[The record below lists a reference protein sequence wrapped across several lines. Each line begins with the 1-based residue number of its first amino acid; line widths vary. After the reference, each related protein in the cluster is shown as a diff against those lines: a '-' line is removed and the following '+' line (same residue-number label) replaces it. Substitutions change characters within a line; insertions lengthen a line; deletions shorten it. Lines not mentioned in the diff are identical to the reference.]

1 MATNPYERLT
11 EEIAQVS
18 DLPEDTD
25 WVQTAFASLAT
36 HFVKATASES
46 AVRGVIRQVAATG
59 QSASELYGPPQEWAA
74 QKIAVW
80 RDKGTQVFV
89 EDTPLSFKEYIG
101 FSLCLA
107 AFYSLLS
114 LLVLVLP
121 SERLGDPKIGML
133 VAPVLLAFL
142 TVGVGILYQRAN
154 KRWGFVK
161 ALIAC
166 VLFTLLASGATAGI
180 FSLLDATS
188 TRYSSW
194 WFLPIAAALGVLGV
208 LAFKYLPEPSPHRAE
223 ELAPGDEDIWLTV
236 FIQELRARGDMT
248 EARAREE
255 AYRVREHLTFSE
267 SSALEEFGDPVTY
280 ARSLAG
286 QGKVPPYRNF
296 LGTLLSLAACCFWVY
311 SAFAVNDPQAL
322 IWKLPLLL
330 LLVILLVA
338 EARKTWRAYRKAQKP
353 LA

>member
-1 MATNPYERLT
+1 MASNPYERLT
-11 EEIAQVS
+11 QEIAQVS
-18 DLPEDTD
+18 NRAEDTD
-25 WVQTAFASLAT
+25 WVQTAFVTLAT
-36 HFVKATASES
+36 NSVNAATNES
-46 AVRGVIRQVAATG
+46 AVNGVIRQVAATG
-59 QSASELYGPPQEWAA
+59 QSASELYGPPQEWVA

-121 SERLGDPKIGML
+121 SEHLGEPKVGML
-133 VAPVLLAFL
+133 VAPVILGFL
-142 TVGVGILYQRAN
+142 TVGVGALYQQAN
-154 KRWGFVK
+154 KRWGFVR
-161 ALIAC
+161 ALVAC
-166 VLFTLLASGATAGI
+166 VLFTLLASGVTAGI
-180 FSLLDATS
+180 FRLLDATS

-194 WFLPIAAALGVLGV
+194 WFLPIAAALGVLGA
-208 LAFKYLPEPSPHRAE
+208 LAFRYLPEPSPDWAE
-223 ELAPGDEDIWLTV
+223 ELAPGDEDTWLTV

-248 EARAREE
+248 EAGAREE
-255 AYRVREHLTFSE
+255 AYRVREHLAFSE

-286 QGKVPPYRNF
+286 QGKVPPYRKF
-296 LGTLLSLAACCFWVY
+296 LGTSFSLAACCFWAY

-338 EARKTWRAYRKAQKP
+338 EARKSWRAYRKAQKP